1 MKIGILTVHR
11 AINIGSVMQTYAL
24 QEILKKFG
32 HEVFVIDYRQEK
44 VERIDRPEYNFKKR
58 LSFLSHFH
66 PRAFLQYNIIKQNV
80 LKTRT
85 LFDVFLK
92 NNLRLTLPCD
102 KDNIPMDFDIYVIGS
117 DQLWNSNIFGYQDE
131 VYWGNFNHK
140 NDSKVIAYATSTSV
154 RDLKET
160 PEQLILKSLDN
171 FSMISMR
178 EIETVDYLNNY
189 LFHRDRAKL
198 VLDPTLVVDKGIWD
212 KFKRGK
218 YSDENYILVY
228 GARPYSKDE
237 NALSRQTE
245 NFAKRMN
252 CKIIRI
258 GPHLL
263 SDFIDLIC
271 NARYVVSS
279 SFHGI
284 AFSLIF
290 NKPLYAIQYGDE
302 QDYRYTNLL
311 RATGGEKM
319 LATIGEK
326 LEPQE
331 YDYSIINKNLN
342 LMRNE
347 SKTFL
352 NSICL

>member
-11 AINIGSVMQTYAL
+11 AINIGSVMQAYAL
-24 QEILKKFG
+24 QEILKKLG

-44 VERIDRPEYNFKKR
+44 VERIDRPEFNFNNR
-58 LSFLSHFH
+58 MSFLFHFH
-66 PRAFLQYNIIKQNV
+66 PRAFLQYSRIKKNV

-85 LFDVFLK
+85 FFDIFLK
-92 NNLRLTLPCD
+92 NNLRLTLPCH

-117 DQLWNSNIFGYQDE
+117 DQLWNSNIFGYQDD

-140 NDSKVIAYATSTSV
+140 SDSKIIAYATSTSV
-154 RDLKET
+154 RDLKDT
-160 PEQLILKSLDN
+160 PEQFILKSLDN

-189 LFHRDRAKL
+189 LIHKDSVKL
-198 VLDPTLVVDKGIWD
+198 VLDPTLVVDKCIWD
-212 KFKRGK
+212 KFKCGK

-228 GARPYSKDE
+228 GARQYSKDE

-245 NFAKRMN
+245 DFAKRMN
-252 CKIIRI
+252 CKIIKM

-263 SDFIDLIC
+263 SDFIDLIF

-290 NKPLYAIQYGDE
+290 SKPLYAVQYGDE

-311 RATGGEKM
+311 RAIGGEKM

-331 YDYSIINKNLN
+331 YDYSIINENLN
-342 LMRNE
+342 RLRNE
-347 SKTFL
+347 SKSFL
-352 NSICL
+352 NMIKI